1 MQTHHIE
8 IAPVDHSAIDFAGRA
23 EPDEGEGD
31 CGEIAELAESLDPL
45 LQVPNFRHRPSAVF
59 LAHAWRALP
68 DINQPVLVAIDQRL
82 NEHAAHE
89 REDGSV
95 GADTQRQRHDHDRCK
110 SRRLAELAQRKS

>member
-8 IAPVDHSAIDFAGRA
+8 IAPVDHSAIDFARRA

-31 CGEIAELAESLDPL
+31 CGEIAKLAESLDPL

-89 REDGSV
+89 REDGGV